1 MEINWK
7 LRLKNK
13 ATLTALVG
21 ALVVFVNSV
30 ANAFGFDI
38 TDVVGNIEGIVGTI
52 ISLLVLMGVVVDPT
66 SKGVSDSGIAQTY
79 DKPRN
84 SKNEDEQVDWE
95 SNKYIPNKLEPKEYD
110 TSESFTDD
118 RDEVVMDYS
127 SGGGSYEELSEEERD
142 NSDSKALSEV
152 SNNENTNSNQ

>member
-1 MEINWK
+1 MKINWK

-21 ALVVFVNSV
+21 ALVVFANSV

-38 TDVVGNIEGIVGTI
+38 TDIVGNIEGIVGTV

-79 DKPRN
+79 HNPRN

-118 RDEVVMDYS
+118 GDEVVTDYS
-127 SGGGSYEELSEEERD
+127 SGGSSYLELSEEERD
-142 NSDSKALSEV
+142 NSDSKALAEV
-152 SNNENTNSNQ
+152 KNNENTSSNQ